1 MTPLLRKANDD
12 KAFERLYQRH
22 VKDVFRYSLAVLGE
36 PADAE
41 DVTQTTFLNAYRA
54 FQRGERPEKPENWLI
69 AIAHNVCRQR
79 FRQQQRRPSEV
90 EFEDELAG
98 AVERDE
104 DGPTVDELRRAF
116 GALQPNQRAA
126 LVMRELEGRSYSEI
140 AEVLGITI
148 SALETLLFRA
158 RRALREQLEEQ
169 LSCRETALAI
179 SRQMD
184 GRLSASERRAL
195 RAHLRSCPECSRLAS
210 SQRAQRKALRTLL
223 AVPLPTSLQ
232 TFLPH
237 ATEAA
242 AAGSAAAAGGTALAV
257 KAAAVVAAGTLV
269 GGGAYEGVKHVPPLV
284 RHEVAAAPR
293 AAAARKPAAARI
305 SVPSSVPVRRSAPA
319 SRVPRAEDW
328 QHVPALPAVASPQAS
343 SAVETP
349 KPAGTEPTEVHG
361 KSAQAPGRV
370 VSAGH
375 RSQQAKAAPHATKPA
390 KAKKAQP
397 AAKKKKAKTRTTPAA
412 ASRRGPKPKAEH
424 VAPAQA
430 PPASHGN
437 GKAKGRQSSTPT
449 TDPATTDPLTVTVP
463 DFPVPLPDPLK
474 PVKGKL
480 KPSVPPP
487 PDVPSAG

>member
-79 FRQQQRRPSEV
+79 FRQQQRRPPEV
-90 EFEDELAG
+90 EFEDELGG
-98 AVERDE
+98 AVERDD

-116 GALQPNQRAA
+116 AALQPNQRAA

-169 LSCRETALAI
+169 ISCRETALAI
-179 SRQMD
+179 SKQMD
-184 GRLSASERRAL
+184 GRLPASERRAL

-210 SQRAQRKALRTLL
+210 SQRAQRKVLRTLL

-232 TFLPH
+232 SFMPH

-242 AAGSAAAAGGTALAV
+242 AAGSAAAAGGSALAI

-269 GGGAYEGVKHVPPLV
+269 GGGAYEGVKLVPPLV
-284 RHEVAAAPR
+284 THHVAAAPR
-293 AAAARKPAAARI
+293 AAAARKPAAARVV
-305 SVPSSVPVRRSAPA
+305 VPSAVPLRTMIPA
-319 SRVPRAEDW
+319 SHA
-328 QHVPALPAVASPQAS
+328 
-343 SAVETP
+343 P
-349 KPAGTEPTEVHG
+349 KAARP
-361 KSAQAPGRV
+361 KQAPGREAAAPQAPSSVEKPAKDAV
-370 VSAGH
+370 VNGKSAEAPGRAVAAGH
-375 RSQQAKAAPHATKPA
+375 RPAHALPHAKQA
-390 KAKKAQP
+390 GKAKKAHPAKKAAPP
-397 AAKKKKAKTRTTPAA
+397 AAKQHRPTPNAEHATPA
-412 ASRRGPKPKAEH
+412 ST
-424 VAPAQA
+424 
-430 PPASHGN
+430 PPAARGKSADRAKGN
-437 GKAKGRQSSTPT
+437 GRQSPA
-449 TDPATTDPLTVTVP
+449 DPATTVPPAVPTVADVS
-463 DFPVPLPDPLK
+463 VPLPDPLPSRPVTGRGKAK
-474 PVKGKL
+474 PPTLPTDPTG
-480 KPSVPPP
+480 S
-487 PDVPSAG
+487 G

>member
-79 FRQQQRRPSEV
+79 FRQQQRRPAEV
-90 EFEDELAG
+90 EFEDELGG

-104 DGPTVDELRRAF
+104 DGPTADELRRAF
-116 GALQPNQRAA
+116 AALQPNQRAA
-126 LVMRELEGRSYSEI
+126 LVMRELEGRSYNEI

-179 SRQMD
+179 SKQMD
-184 GRLSASERRAL
+184 GRLPASERRAL

-210 SQRAQRKALRTLL
+210 SQRAQRKVLRTLL

-232 TFLPH
+232 TFMPH

-242 AAGSAAAAGGTALAV
+242 AAGSAAAAGGTVLAI

-284 RHEVAAAPR
+284 HHQVAAVPR
-293 AAAARKPAAARI
+293 AAAARKPATARI
-305 SVPSSVPVRRSAPA
+305 V
-319 SRVPRAEDW
+319 
-328 QHVPALPAVASPQAS
+328 LPAVAPVRKAIPAAQLPKAADRKQVPGHQAVTPEAP
-343 SAVETP
+343 SAVE
-349 KPAGTEPTEVHG
+349 KPAGAVAVHG
-361 KSAQAPGRV
+361 KSAQAPGRI
-370 VSAGH
+370 VS
-375 RSQQAKAAPHATKPA
+375 
-390 KAKKAQP
+390 
-397 AAKKKKAKTRTTPAA
+397 
-412 ASRRGPKPKAEH
+412 
-424 VAPAQA
+424 
-430 PPASHGN
+430 
-437 GKAKGRQSSTPT
+437 
-449 TDPATTDPLTVTVP
+449 
-463 DFPVPLPDPLK
+463 
-474 PVKGKL
+474 
-480 KPSVPPP
+480 
-487 PDVPSAG
+487 